1 MREIRVASD
10 EADGG
15 WRFSVEVEEKESS
28 RSYSVTL
35 GRGFYEGLGT
45 EAPPDRVVRAS
56 FEFLLER
63 EPKESILS
71 QFTIPDTIL
80 RYFPE
85 YAAEIKKRV

>member
-1 MREIRVASD
+1 MREIRVTSD
-10 EADGG
+10 DADAGR
-15 WRFSVEVEEKESS
+15 RFSVEVEEDGSK

-35 GRGFYEGLGT
+35 KRSFYEELGT
-45 EAPPDRVVRAS
+45 ETPREKVVQAS

-85 YAAEIKKRV
+85 YTAEIKNRV

>member
-1 MREIRVASD
+1 MHEIRVSPD
-10 EADGG
+10 EAGGG
-15 WRFSVEVEEKESS
+15 WRFSVVVEENGSK

-35 GRGFYEGLGT
+35 RMDFYEGLGT
-45 EAPPDRVVRAS
+45 ETTPDRVVRAS

-63 EPKESILS
+63 EPKESILP

-85 YAAEIKKRV
+85 YATEIRKRV